1 MISSITN
8 DLESRAFTCLR
19 ARRNEMLEAAV
30 GDDETEAFPRRAMGI
45 LADAGFLTAPLPP
58 ASGGAGLGWLPSAD
72 GFLFNTLRAV
82 GGVHLSAARL
92 FEGHVNAFQ
101 LLWNY
106 GDDSQKSSL
115 REYVADG
122 ELLGVWNA
130 PSQQAGM
137 TLSDEGAG
145 FRLRGMKAYA
155 SGAGDIKRP
164 MVTASHA
171 SLGLLMTWPDSEYAV
186 GSSSEWTMH
195 GMRSSATR
203 SVTFDCAIPAEAVF
217 GKAEDYHKQPTF
229 SGGSWRFLAAQ
240 LGAGEALMEMMRTEL
255 LRRARSED
263 AFQLA
268 RIAHASIALDTAAK
282 WIVDTFT
289 LLSDPN
295 SLPAQVIDHANA
307 ARLVVERC
315 LLDVM
320 ELVQRGVGL
329 QSFTRQSTIER
340 VTRDL
345 ATYLRQ
351 PAPDSLILAIGK
363 ASFATP
369 RAGLFGGPFDEE
381 ALG

>member
-1 MISSITN
+1 MISSKTN
-8 DLESRAFTCLR
+8 DLEKRAFACLR
-19 ARRNEMLEAAV
+19 ARRNEIIDAAV
-30 GDDETEAFPRRAMGI
+30 GDDETEDFPRRAIEI
-45 LADAGFLTAPLPP
+45 LSDAGFLKAPLPP
-58 ASGGAGLGWLPSAD
+58 ASGGAGLGWLPAAD
-72 GFLFNTLRAV
+72 RFLFNALRAV

-106 GDDSQKSSL
+106 GDEAQRSSL
-115 REYVADG
+115 CDYVAGG

-130 PSQQAGM
+130 PSTQAEM
-137 TLSDEGAG
+137 ILCDEGPN

-155 SGAGDIKRP
+155 SGAGNIKRP
-164 MVTASHA
+164 LVTAAHA

-186 GSSSEWTMH
+186 GPSSEWTMH

-203 SVTFDCAIPAEAVF
+203 SVTFDCSLPPEAIF
-217 GKAEDYHKQPTF
+217 GKAEDYHRQPIF

-240 LGAGEALMEMMRTEL
+240 LGAGEAVTEMMRTEL

-268 RIAHASIALDTAAK
+268 RMSEASIALDTAAK
-282 WIVDTFT
+282 WIVGTFGV
-289 LLSDPN
+289 LSDPDTA
-295 SLPAQVIDHANA
+295 PAHVINHANA

-315 LLDVM
+315 LLHVI
-320 ELVQRGVGL
+320 EIVQRGVGL
-329 QSFTRQSTIER
+329 QSFSRRSPIER

-351 PAPDSLILAIGK
+351 PAPDSLILATGK
-363 ASFATP
+363 ASFSTP

-381 ALG
+381 TLG